1 MNTEYQQRFAG
12 TARLYGAS
20 ALEYFCNLK
29 VTVVG
34 VGGVGSW
41 AVEALART
49 GVGCIRLIDLDEI
62 CVSNINRQLPAVTNT
77 IGMSKVSILAD
88 RLKQINPDIQVE
100 PVFDF
105 MTEKNLDE
113 WLLDTDAVVD
123 AIDSVKV
130 KAAII
135 AWCKR
140 QKTPIVTTGAAGG
153 QLDPTMIGVT
163 DLNKTF
169 NDPLA
174 KKVRTYLRRHY
185 GFSRTASRSYSV
197 PCVFSKEPLR
207 YPAADGQVSF
217 SKPKYAVTP
226 GKLNCSGGFGACA
239 MVTGTFGF
247 VAVSR
252 LLEKLLAKHQLNQA
266 LTQSNISKL

>member
-1 MNTEYQQRFAG
+1 MNTEYQQRFSG
-12 TARLYGAS
+12 IARLYGQS
-20 ALEYFCNLK
+20 ALDYFCTLK

-41 AVEALART
+41 VVEALART

-62 CVSNINRQLPAVTNT
+62 CVSNTNRQLPAMAETM
-77 IGMSKVSILAD
+77 GMSKVRVLAD
-88 RLKQINPDIQVE
+88 RARQINPDLQVE

-105 MTEKNLDE
+105 MTLNNLDE
-113 WLLDTDAVVD
+113 WLQDTDALVD

-130 KAAII
+130 KAAMI

-153 QLDPTMIGVT
+153 QIDPTKIDVA

-174 KKVRTYLRRHY
+174 KKVRAYLRRHY

-207 YPAADGQVSF
+207 YPTTDGKLSF
-217 SKPKYAVTP
+217 AKPKDALMP
-226 GKLNCSGGFGACA
+226 GKLNCSGGFGAST

-247 VAVSR
+247 VAVST
-252 LLEKLLAKHQLNQA
+252 LVEKLLTKHKLN
-266 LTQSNISKL
+266 NVR